1 MMGLDGFDGANRAS
15 YTLVDDCKL
24 VGRRLQLVDDCKEIS
39 EEGEGENNEDDA
51 GENERIATEDLS
63 DGEIGSNSV
72 NNMIILSHFL
82 FFFLPLLF
90 PHFLSPQLYF

>member
-24 VGRRLQLVDDCKEIS
+24 VGRRLQMVG

-51 GENERIATEDLS
+51 GENERTATEDLS

-90 PHFLSPQLYF
+90 FPRFPPNFI